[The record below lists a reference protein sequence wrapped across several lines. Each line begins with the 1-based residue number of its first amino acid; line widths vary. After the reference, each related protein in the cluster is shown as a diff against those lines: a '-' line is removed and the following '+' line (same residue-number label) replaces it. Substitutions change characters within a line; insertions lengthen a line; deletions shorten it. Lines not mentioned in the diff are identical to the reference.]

1 MFEMISLV
9 LKFIFVLVIYM
20 FIFGIMRLIY
30 LDIKSMNSS
39 KGIKDS
45 SDSYL
50 KLLNRRE
57 SLDFRVE
64 ETYVLD
70 KDATMGRADT
80 NDFVI
85 KDPFISGRHMRFY
98 QRDGFHYIEDLN
110 SKNGTYLNGSRIMS
124 GEPMRLRDGDKISA
138 GHVEFLFIE
147 GKRQEVG

>member
-1 MFEMISLV
+1 
-9 LKFIFVLVIYM
+9 
-20 FIFGIMRLIY
+20 
-30 LDIKSMNSS
+30 MNSS